1 MIRNRRRIM
10 GNRQIQLAKKQ
21 TSSGRKVPARRRTPV
36 ASTRST
42 KPIVPNKLD
51 SQANAR
57 NALLRQANSQK
68 KPAPSVRRSRPVM
81 KNAQSKLAKTGR
93 SRSRRQQLRP
103 LRPR

>member
-1 MIRNRRRIM
+1 MIRSPRRIM
-10 GNRQIQLAKKQ
+10 RKKQ
-21 TSSGRKVPARRRTPV
+21 TSSGRRTPV

-93 SRSRRQQLRP
+93 SRSPQQL
-103 LRPR
+103 LRPRRPR

>member
-1 MIRNRRRIM
+1 M
-10 GNRQIQLAKKQ
+10 QLAKKQ
-21 TSSGRKVPARRRTPV
+21 TSSGRRTPV

-93 SRSRRQQLRP
+93 SQSPQQL
-103 LRPR
+103 LRPRRPR